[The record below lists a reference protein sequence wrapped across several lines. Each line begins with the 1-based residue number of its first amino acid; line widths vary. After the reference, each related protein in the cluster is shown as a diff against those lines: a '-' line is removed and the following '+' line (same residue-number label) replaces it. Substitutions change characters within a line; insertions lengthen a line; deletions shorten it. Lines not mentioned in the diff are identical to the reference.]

1 MSIAWQEQKHA
12 CQFIHLFVKF
22 FFGICFGFMFFLH
35 DHYMA
40 NLAPKARIGIRDI
53 SKYRNTNPVTLLLF
67 SVQLIQTT
75 FVKQIFAKL
84 FFSWM

>member
-53 SKYRNTNPVTLLLF
+53 SKYRNTNPVI
-67 SVQLIQTT
+67 SR
-75 FVKQIFAKL
+75 KQITT
-84 FFSWM
+84 